1 MADFEQELSDGESEV
16 GSVVSDGEINSNGG
30 FKLKNKMKKQTDDDE
45 DDDEKEGGAD
55 DDDDDDDE
63 KEGGAD
69 DDDSFMSEIDKDDDD
84 IEGVS
89 VDYSNKIDDLDQNNE
104 LNDDLVDGE
113 DDEDD
118 DDDED
123 YLKKFDENLQQ
134 NIIQE
139 HHPELRAQN
148 YEEIESLCTIVR
160 DAKGNI
166 VDPLHKTI
174 PFISKYEKA
183 RVLGE
188 RAKQLDAGA
197 NSFIEDLDPTIIDGY
212 MIALKEFEEK
222 KIPFIIQR
230 PLPNGACE
238 YWRLKDLDVLA

>member
-1 MADFEQELSDGESEV
+1 MADFEDEVISDVESE
-16 GSVVSDGEINSNGG
+16 GSVISEEDSNKKGE
-30 FKLKNKMKKQTDDDE
+30 FKLKNKKHDEEEDDEKEDDEKDEKEEDDDE
-45 DDDEKEGGAD
+45 DDDEEDDLSELDKDEEKNDDESIVYDIDELGEHDNFDINLDED
-55 DDDDDDDE
+55 DDDDDDD
-63 KEGGAD
+63 
-69 DDDSFMSEIDKDDDD
+69 
-84 IEGVS
+84 
-89 VDYSNKIDDLDQNNE
+89 DQ
-104 LNDDLVDGE
+104 
-113 DDEDD
+113 
-118 DDDED
+118 D

-148 YEEIESLCTIVR
+148 YEEIEALCTIVK
-160 DAKGNI
+160 DSKGNI

-188 RAKQLDAGA
+188 RAKQLDSGA

-230 PLPNGACE
+230 PLPNGVCE
-238 YWRLKDLDVLA
+238 YWRLKDLDVLS

>member
-1 MADFEQELSDGESEV
+1 MADFEEDEVISDVESET
-16 GSVVSDGEINSNGG
+16 GSVISDDQDDKKSG
-30 FKLKNKMKKQTDDDE
+30 FKLKNKKQDDQEDDDDKDDE
-45 DDDEKEGGAD
+45 DKEDKD
-55 DDDDDDDE
+55 DDDDDI
-63 KEGGAD
+63 D
-69 DDDSFMSEIDKDDDD
+69 DDD
-84 IEGVS
+84 
-89 VDYSNKIDDLDQNNE
+89 DDLSELDKYEEKNDDESIVYDMNE
-104 LNDDLVDGE
+104 LGEHENFDVDLDE

-148 YEEIESLCTIVR
+148 YEEIEALCTIVK
-160 DAKGNI
+160 DSKGNI

-197 NSFIEDLDPTIIDGY
+197 TSFIEDLDPTIIDGY

-230 PLPNGACE
+230 PLPNGASE
-238 YWRLKDLDVLA
+238 YWRLKDLDVLS

>member
-1 MADFEQELSDGESEV
+1 MADFVDETLSDVDSEV
-16 GSVVSDGEINSNGG
+16 GSVMSDDENQTKTNG
-30 FKLKNKMKKQTDDDE
+30 FKIEDKVKKVDEDDEDYEEKDE
-45 DDDEKEGGAD
+45 DDDDLSLSDFDNEEEKDDVSVDNAIDDLDQQNEFNDDLDDGID
-55 DDDDDDDE
+55 EDDDDDDDE
-63 KEGGAD
+63 
-69 DDDSFMSEIDKDDDD
+69 
-84 IEGVS
+84 
-89 VDYSNKIDDLDQNNE
+89 
-104 LNDDLVDGE
+104 
-113 DDEDD
+113 
-118 DDDED
+118 ED

-148 YEEIESLCTIVR
+148 YEEIEALCSIVKN
-160 DAKGNI
+160 AKGNI

-197 NSFIEDLDPTIIDGY
+197 NSFIEDLDPTIMDGY
-212 MIALKEFEEK
+212 LIALKEFEMK

-238 YWRLKDLDVLA
+238 YWRLKDLECLA

>member
-1 MADFEQELSDGESEV
+1 MADFEPEEISDVESEI
-16 GSVVSDGEINSNGG
+16 GSVISEEEDDTKQKD
-30 FKLKNKMKKQTDDDE
+30 FKLKNKKHDDQE
-45 DDDEKEGGAD
+45 DDDEKDDYEKEDEFDDNDDID
-55 DDDDDDDE
+55 DDEEDLSELDKNDDESIVYDDMGELGEHDNFDVDLEDDDDE
-63 KEGGAD
+63 
-69 DDDSFMSEIDKDDDD
+69 
-84 IEGVS
+84 
-89 VDYSNKIDDLDQNNE
+89 
-104 LNDDLVDGE
+104 
-113 DDEDD
+113 D

-134 NIIQE
+134 NIIKE
-139 HHPELRAQN
+139 HHPELISQN
-148 YEEIESLCTIVR
+148 YEEIEALCTIVK
-160 DAKGNI
+160 DTKGNI

-188 RAKQLDAGA
+188 RAKQLDSGA

-238 YWRLKDLDVLA
+238 YWRLKDLDVLS